1 MDSQFIFTDF
11 CNSMNDEE
19 REVFNRTVVMDMDT
33 PAAAKTRAKYY
44 KSKLRH
50 MGENVKIGTGVKI
63 VNPQF
68 ISLGNNVSIGD
79 NCILIAH
86 SERGIEL
93 DDNARLKNG
102 VYLELK

>member
-1 MDSQFIFTDF
+1 MS
-11 CNSMNDEE
+11 DEE
-19 REVFNRTVVMDMDT
+19 REAFNRAVVMNMDT
-33 PAAAKTRAKYY
+33 YPAAEARVRYY
-44 KSKLRH
+44 KYKLRH

-68 ISLGNNVSIGD
+68 ISLGNNVFIGD

-93 DDNARLKNG
+93 DDNSCLKNG
-102 VYLELK
+102 VYLDTETNSGAYIKIG